1 MRNAGFDLKS
11 LQTVLTLADTGNMTL
26 AARQLGMTQP
36 AVSHAVKTLEEHF
49 GMALFDRR
57 LRPLRPTPAGS
68 ILIDRARRLL
78 SEADQID
85 ALVRGSDSSAVP
97 QASIGLIDSFS
108 ATVGPK
114 LIHSLQQQAQQLLV
128 WSGISPGLESELLR
142 RSLDFIVSPNPL
154 EEFNDLENTLLYR
167 EPFVLVLPA
176 SEPTKTDKI
185 SLQSLVESKPLV
197 RYSRRSRIGAQI
209 EQHLRWL
216 RLDAPS
222 RLEFDGTETVIPM
235 VAEGLGWA
243 ITTPLCL
250 IHAKAHLSRLRSLP
264 LPEPELTRSL
274 YLVNHK
280 GEFSD
285 FKKRI
290 IKRSGAI
297 LRQIVKDELPTRHR
311 WMTDRLKI
319 F

>member
-1 MRNAGFDLKS
+1 MRTAGFDLKS

-36 AVSHAVKTLEEHF
+36 AVSHALKTLEEHF
-49 GMALFDRR
+49 GATLFDRR
-57 LRPLRPTPAGS
+57 MRPLRPTPAGS

-142 RSLDFIVSPNPL
+142 RALDFIVSPNPL
-154 EEFNDLENTLLYR
+154 EEFNDLENTPLYR
-167 EPFVLVLPA
+167 EPFVIVLPA
-176 SEPTKTDKI
+176 GGSTNLNNI
-185 SLQSLVESKPLV
+185 SLQSLAETTPLV

-216 RLDAPS
+216 RIDAPS
-222 RLEFDGTETVIPM
+222 RMEFDGTETVIPM

-250 IHAKAHLSRLRSLP
+250 IHAKAHLSKLRSLHMP
-264 LPEPELTRSL
+264 KPELTRCL

-280 GEFSD
+280 GEFGD

-297 LRQIVKDELPTRHR
+297 LRQIIKDELPARHR
-311 WMTDRLKI
+311 WMADRLKI